1 MVVWSLIKKKNHPTQ
16 IPNKPML
23 FCLVSLLHCPGIAI
37 IPDPR
42 NTWSLSKQGPLFS
55 DQKGNGI
62 TTVPPASDPPQ
73 QAGRERA
80 RHSRAHA
87 KAARKRT
94 AADARPRRCPP
105 TGHFPMPADARRI
118 PGHREAAAGT
128 RFRGHWER
136 ARCAAAP
143 CVRGHRERA
152 VIGKGPL
159 GRVAAGMCIRGHR
172 ERALKAGGGDARPRA
187 SGKGPGAG
195 GGGRVGIRK
204 GPRGREAAGTR
215 ASGKGQGGGGVPRRS
230 AGIGKGPGG
239 GRRRG
244 RAFAGIGKGPRG
256 RAAAGIAKSACKP
269 NQMKW

>member
-87 KAARKRT
+87 KATRKRT

-105 TGHFPMPADARRI
+105 PGPFPDTAARPWPQGR
-118 PGHREAAAGT
+118 
-128 RFRGHWER
+128 
-136 ARCAAAP
+136 
-143 CVRGHRERA
+143 
-152 VIGKGPL
+152 IGKGP
-159 GRVAAGMCIRGHR
+159 VV
-172 ERALKAGGGDARPRA
+172 P
-187 SGKGPGAG
+187 
-195 GGGRVGIRK
+195 
-204 GPRGREAAGTR
+204 
-215 ASGKGQGGGGVPRRS
+215 PRRAS
-230 AGIGKGPGG
+230 AGIGKGLALGKGPG
-239 GRRRG
+239 GRRRQG
-244 RAFAGIGKGPRG
+244 CASAGIGRAPDALGSASRTMGPF
-256 RAAAGIAKSACKP
+256 P
-269 NQMKW
+269 NK